1 MMIFDQAL
9 CNGNAAAIRLMNNQY
24 QELNALRDD
33 PRHALPAGMFVN
45 SGTKPLDLFK
55 EWDNQTIEQ
64 FRLDEGDNILNRLLP
79 LSRSINIGRTVLEGA
94 RSSDAGNFTQSM
106 SGEEGSRFDNVDYDS
121 QKTIIPISQNGFKRN
136 WREGVQLSLEDFN
149 DAAIQQS
156 EAIRTHRQGVIGS
169 FMDGHRNKDDQF
181 IVEDGANWE
190 GVRADSRVD
199 QIDLGAGGLNV
210 DLTSSA
216 TSGADIF
223 NAFVEMA
230 RIRAVDNKVAAPA
243 VYFVSPTIMFNFVR
257 DFSTTFA
264 GKSILNKLL
273 EIVGIASIEMS
284 SVLVGNQVLSIPM
297 STTYVQPLVGMGV
310 STIAVPRPRWN
321 SPFAFEVV
329 SAIGWNVK
337 NDFGSTNKA
346 LQYASG

>member
-9 CNGNAAAIRLMNNQY
+9 CNGNAAAIRLMNTQY
-24 QELNALRDD
+24 KELNALRDD

-79 LSRSINIGRTVLEGA
+79 LSRSLNIGRTVLEGA

-181 IVEDGANWE
+181 IKEDGADWQ

-230 RIRAVDNKVAAPA
+230 RIRAVDNKVAAAA

-346 LQYASG
+346 LQYASS

>member
-1 MMIFDQAL
+1 MMIFDQSL
-9 CNGNAAAIRLMNNQY
+9 CNGNAAAIRAMNAQY
-24 QELNALRDD
+24 QQVNAQRDD
-33 PRHALPAGMFVN
+33 HRHALPLDMFVN
-45 SGTKPLDLFK
+45 TGTKPLDLFR
-55 EWDNQTIEQ
+55 EWDNQTIQQ

-79 LSRSINIGRTVLEGA
+79 LSMSVNIGRTILEGA

-106 SGEEGSRFDNVDYDS
+106 SGEEGSRFDNVDYDR
-121 QKTIIPISQNGFKRN
+121 QKTIIPIGQNGFKRN

-156 EAIRTHRQGVIGS
+156 EATRTHRQGVIGS
-169 FMDGHRNKDDQF
+169 FMDGHKNKDGQF
-181 IVEDGANWE
+181 IKEDGADWQ

-230 RIRAVDNKVAAPA
+230 RIRAVDNKVAASA

-257 DFSTTFA
+257 DFSTTFS
-264 GKSILNKLL
+264 GKSINNKLL
-273 EIVGIASIEMS
+273 EIVGIAGIEMS
-284 SVLVGNQVLSIPM
+284 SVLVGNQVLSIPFN
-297 STTYVQPLVGMGV
+297 TNFIQPLVGMGV
-310 STIAVPRPRWN
+310 STIALPRPTWN

-346 LQYASG
+346 LQYASS